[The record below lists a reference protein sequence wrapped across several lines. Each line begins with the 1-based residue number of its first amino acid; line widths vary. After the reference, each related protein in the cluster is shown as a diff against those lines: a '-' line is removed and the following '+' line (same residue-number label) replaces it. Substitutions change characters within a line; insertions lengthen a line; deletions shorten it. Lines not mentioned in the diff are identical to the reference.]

1 MILVMVSDMVLVPAL
16 VPAPAFAQF
25 SYQNPTER
33 TVLCDMPIEIASG
46 KKSSKAYPYFKRST
60 EFFIAKYD
68 KQALAAANQALT
80 ADARFAP
87 AYLMRGYINAD
98 LEQTEASLA
107 DFDRAIKL
115 EPSLRTVN
123 LCDVRSKLYIDSE
136 KWQLAINDLSQ
147 SIIMQPMPWRY
158 KMRGEVYATSG
169 SNDLALR
176 DFDSAIKLTPKSSGL
191 YRTRADFYTTQK
203 RYKEAIA
210 DYCQAIKFAPDD
222 PSLYGARANAY
233 EKAGRHDL
241 AAVDRAKSSE
251 EARATAF

>member
-1 MILVMVSDMVLVPAL
+1 MLC
-16 VPAPAFAQF
+16 
-25 SYQNPTER
+25 ER
-33 TVLCDMPIEIASG
+33 PNAVASG
-46 KKSSKAYPYFKRST
+46 KKSSRAYPYYKKST
-60 EFFIAKYD
+60 ELFIAKYN
-68 KQALAAANQALT
+68 KQALAAADEALK
-80 ADARFAP
+80 ADAKFAA
-87 AYLMRGYINAD
+87 AYVMRGYINAD

-107 DFDRAIKL
+107 DLENGVKL

-123 LCDVRSKLYIDSE
+123 LCDVRAKLYIDSE
-136 KWQLAINDLSQ
+136 KWQLAIADLSQ

-158 KMRGEVYATSG
+158 KMRGEIYATSG

-176 DFDSAIKLTPKSSGL
+176 DFDSAIKLSPKNSGL

-222 PSLYGARANAY
+222 PSLYGARANVY